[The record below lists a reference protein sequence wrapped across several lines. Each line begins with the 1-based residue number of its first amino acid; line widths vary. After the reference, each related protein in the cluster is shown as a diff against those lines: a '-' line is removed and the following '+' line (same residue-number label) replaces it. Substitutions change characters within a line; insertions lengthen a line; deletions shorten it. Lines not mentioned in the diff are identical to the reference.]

1 MFLAPTVLGKEV
13 LVGINAYIQKNCN
26 KDAFDAKLQSDDREH
41 KRTVIKKLGA
51 DLKLS
56 GRTIQF
62 TPVKYL
68 VPIEKQYPELRCQFD
83 VARTTPQQMKKTL
96 LGT

>member
-1 MFLAPTVLGKEV
+1 MTVANDWRKKATDIFMFARYAKE
-13 LVGINAYIQKNCN
+13 
-26 KDAFDAKLQSDDREH
+26 DFDSDDWER

-68 VPIEKQYPELRCQFD
+68 VPIEIQYPELKRQYELS
-83 VARTTPQQMKKTL
+83 RTAPLQRKNSP
-96 LGT
+96 LGTVSSQWCWR